1 MKSRILKSLLYLFL
15 AAFLYLA
22 IFFIFS
28 YQVKTTK
35 YKNNA
40 LQVTLEYPKGWKAAG
55 GDYIIGGHP
64 SRYEGI
70 DGFFEVAAIN
80 GQDKTIDDVAAD
92 EAGHKLN
99 PYGSSPET
107 QNLRINRKEFV
118 FIYPSTDQPIEMNN
132 QACFIVQYPDK
143 IIIDSDEYN
152 YFILW
157 ADRDHI
163 EKIAESFNFISY

>member
-1 MKSRILKSLLYLFL
+1 MKSRILKSLLFL

-22 IFFIFS
+22 IFFIIS
-28 YQVKTTK
+28 YQVKTAK

-40 LQVTLEYPKGWKAAG
+40 LLVTLEYPKGWKAAG
-55 GDYIIGGHP
+55 DDYIIGGNL
-64 SRYEGI
+64 SRYGGI
-70 DGFFEVAAIN
+70 DGFFEVGAIN
-80 GQDKTIDDVAAD
+80 GQNKTIDDVAAD

-99 PYGSSPET
+99 PYGTSPEI

-118 FIYPSTDQPIEMNN
+118 FIFPSTDQPAEMNN

-143 IIIDSDEYN
+143 ITLGSDEYN

-163 EKIAESFNFISY
+163 EKIADSFNFISY